1 MMVVTGATITNL
13 EEADSHTSKNAVNRV
28 ALKARCSNQLT
39 ILQNNLSIG

>member
-28 ALKARCSNQLT
+28 TLKAMCSNQLT